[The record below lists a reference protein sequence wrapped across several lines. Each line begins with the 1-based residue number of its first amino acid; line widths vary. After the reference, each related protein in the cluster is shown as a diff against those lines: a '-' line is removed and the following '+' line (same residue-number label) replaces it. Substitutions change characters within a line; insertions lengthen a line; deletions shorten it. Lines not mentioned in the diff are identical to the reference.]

1 MHTLE
6 ITSFMGD
13 PSILHDLLN
22 SEVTGFNKGGDMENG
37 GRSSFLGGVDTEEVA
52 PFTVW
57 IEYADD
63 VDVADIQSV
72 VDNYESL
79 KPVVVILTVAES
91 AISKLKALGLTDSE
105 IETLKT

>member
-1 MHTLE
+1 MNTLE
-6 ITSFMGD
+6 ITSFTGD
-13 PSILHDLLN
+13 PTILHDLLN
-22 SEVTGFNKGGDMENG
+22 SEVTGFNKVGDRENDG
-37 GRSSFLGGVDTEEVA
+37 KSSFMGSGDTGDVA

-79 KPVVVILTVAES
+79 KPVVATLTVAES
-91 AISKLKALGLTDSE
+91 AISKLKALGLTDAE
-105 IETLKT
+105 IETL

>member
-1 MHTLE
+1 MNLLE
-6 ITSFMGD
+6 ITSFTGS
-13 PSILHDLLN
+13 PTILHDLLN
-22 SEVTGFNKGGDMENG
+22 SEITGFNKVGDREND
-37 GRSSFLGGVDTEEVA
+37 GRSSFMGVGDAGDVA

-79 KPVVVILTVAES
+79 KPAVVTLTVAES
-91 AISKLKALGLTDSE
+91 AISKLKALGLTEEE
-105 IETLKT
+105 IETL